1 MTINWGIVGAGFG
14 IYGYLPTIAQKFN
27 GEILV
32 VKKFFNKISDRLEL
46 KKYIK
51 NISYVDTYD
60 ELINRSTSLELSVPP
75 EIQEEYIY
83 NYFKK
88 LSI

>member
-32 VKKFFNKISDRLEL
+32 VKKNLNKVQNHKKNLKFF
-46 KKYIK
+46 Y
-51 NISYVDTYD
+51 
-60 ELINRSTSLELSVPP
+60 
-75 EIQEEYIY
+75 
-83 NYFKK
+83 
-88 LSI
+88 